1 MSLRSTTI
9 YCSSLALQRRRLI
22 EMVSYVKYFSYIC
35 TTIYLLKIHH
45 FNMFV
50 FASFN
55 SPLLI
60 LFYLNSNSVISMINL
75 SEIKYLFSFFS
86 YF

>member
-1 MSLRSTTI
+1 
-9 YCSSLALQRRRLI
+9 
-22 EMVSYVKYFSYIC
+22 MVSYVKYFNYIC